1 MAEDLLKQ
9 FAQEGELD
17 LDAHTQAIA
26 HSIMPPQ
33 QPTVDLVQNPPSNIR
48 IASEPT
54 PTLAF
59 GGPMGRSSAPRGRAA
74 ALKGRIW
81 SI

>member
-1 MAEDLLKQ
+1 
-9 FAQEGELD
+9 
-17 LDAHTQAIA
+17 
-26 HSIMPPQ
+26 MPPQ
-33 QPTVDLVQNPPSNIR
+33 QPTVDRVQNPPSNIR
-48 IASEPT
+48 IAPEPT

-59 GGPMGRSSAPRGRAA
+59 GGPKGRSSAPRGRAA